1 MRKFFLTAIALAAHL
16 ALSACSTS
24 DEVVFNTGSPT
35 TGGGGDNNDDGLVY
49 KKDSIPA
56 DALTVSGNYVE
67 RNGEGGDIGAITDT
81 THAIA
86 GSRATL
92 TDTYSIVQA
101 DGTTYNPI
109 YSYQSKLLEE
119 AVAAGDDFYVL
130 DRLGYYGLIK
140 YFGVNLGSA
149 LWGLSYA
156 TSSSVG
162 GNGYLEMAFAQGFA
176 TDTDVMSALTGTAT
190 YAGRAIISGA
200 GFDIANGT
208 SVEADSAFSVDFG
221 SKTLTGTLSPSS
233 NSTTSFDDI
242 SLAAAITG
250 NSFSGE
256 KDGTTTAGQFYGA
269 NGNELAGT
277 FSNSE
282 KDFLGAYGAI
292 KGVTGDGSGDDGS
305 DESGSVYVSGGYRT
319 VRTGLYPTGGAGID
333 EITQSEKSLN
343 ELTDPATVAYG
354 KFTVTYADDNG
365 WVSYYDNDTK
375 DLVATIGQDDPIPEA
390 CQVNTCIVSIGRS
403 SALLYDFYTL
413 LRYTQNAY
421 KLTLYDAGYLYFP
434 GRNASGS
441 TPIGSS
447 VVGFNLKYAQWF
459 AGSSDNR
466 VFGDMTPENSMPIS
480 GSVTYSGLAG
490 TSTTYSTLANK
501 SSVVI
506 PSTALFSVDFTN
518 KSFAGTIAAMDKSI
532 DDIELGGRV
541 TGNSFVGTKDGFTT
555 QGYFYGPNAAEMAGV
570 YQNAETMVQGA
581 FGAQATP

>member
-1 MRKFFLTAIALAAHL
+1 MNKHLTVRKFFLTAIALAAHL

-49 KKDSIPA
+49 KKDSIPD
-56 DALTVSGNYVE
+56 DATTVSGNYVE
-67 RNGEGGDIGAITDT
+67 RNAEGGDIGTITDT

-86 GSRATL
+86 GSRAAL

-292 KGVTGDGSGDDGS
+292 KGVTGDGSDNGGG
-305 DESGSVYVSGGYRT
+305 ETPEPTYVSKGFYVGYLASSSPSVVIT
-319 VRTGLYPTGGAGID
+319 ETPPSESSFS
-333 EITQSEKSLN
+333 EITTYYQNRGFYSYTDSDGATKIV
-343 ELTDPATVAYG
+343 TDPSSDGCLVYGCTTYSISVTVQ
-354 KFTVTYADDNG
+354 
-365 WVSYYDNDTK
+365 
-375 DLVATIGQDDPIPEA
+375 DLY
-390 CQVNTCIVSIGRS
+390 S
-403 SALLYDFYTL
+403 L
-413 LRYTQNAY
+413 LRNSTTAA
-421 KLTLYDAGYLYFP
+421 KLTLYDAGYLYF
-434 GRNASGS
+434 RSQSGS
-441 TPIGSS
+441 SIGGIA
-447 VVGFNLKYAQWF
+447 VGLNLKYGQWS
-459 AGSSDNR
+459 AGSSATWAM
-466 VFGDMTPENSMPIS
+466 GDITPEDAMPSQGTATYAGLAATYTYNSSLAGKSSAIKPS
-480 GSVTYSGLAG
+480 TAAFTVDFADKSLAG
-490 TSTTYSTLANK
+490 TIT
-501 SSVVI
+501 
-506 PSTALFSVDFTN
+506 
-518 KSFAGTIAAMDKSI
+518 AMDNSI
-532 DDIELGGRV
+532 DPIELGGRIN
-541 TGNSFVGTKDGFTT
+541 GSSFVGTKEGYTT
-555 QGYFYGPNAAEMAGV
+555 QGYFLGPNAEEMTGV
-570 YQNAETMVQGA
+570 YENTDAKVWGA
-581 FGAQATP
+581 FGAAKQ